1 MIKKVSDKWLDD
13 VIMLYELGGIGSDL
27 DHAAFCEL
35 RTRRAVEREQ
45 AAPEPDAWPLGWTL
59 VQDGGMVMVVNS
71 KGVSVAAYAIQIE
84 SAPVIPRNVQCH
96 SEIWPYVVASYA
108 EPAPVEPDDEPPVN
122 GFEFVGQETYPVGNE
137 WIRVTVE
144 RRDK

>member
-45 AAPEPDAWPLGWTL
+45 AAP
-59 VQDGGMVMVVNS
+59 
-71 KGVSVAAYAIQIE
+71 
-84 SAPVIPRNVQCH
+84 
-96 SEIWPYVVASYA
+96 
-108 EPAPVEPDDEPPVN
+108 VEPSGRWVQVPWAMIDWTDGDVLYR
-122 GFEFVGQETYPVGNE
+122 T
-137 WIRVTVE
+137 RTE
-144 RRDK
+144 RWEE